1 MKKFFSVITAVFIAS
16 SMMAATVMTCSEAAT
31 AALSVTG
38 NNVEYNSG
46 EEIEVTGYVTNIAFA
61 WKEGTMTF
69 WMADTQDGGNVLE
82 AYKCAIAEET
92 NAPKVTDKVK
102 VTGKLTK
109 YNTTPEFAEGCTCVI
124 VEVGEG
130 PAVVDINVTNCATA
144 REAALSVA
152 SNNVFYKDG
161 QDFTVEGYVT
171 SIATPW
177 AGGSMTFWMADAI
190 EDGNVLEA
198 YKCAIAN
205 QADAPTV
212 GDKVSVTGKLTK
224 YNTTPEF
231 AEGCTCVVLQKSD
244 VAVNLGAKTIA
255 EFLALKNRKDTCILT
270 GTVKNIKNTVY
281 GNFDLEDATGSV
293 YIYGLLTP
301 EGVSKQFASMGIN
314 EGDEISVLA
323 VYGEYNG
330 APQAANA
337 ILYESASVEDAD
349 VVFTSAEFNGQGT
362 ANTGS
367 EVTVTK
373 DGVTFWCDKAY
384 GDQYGVRCY
393 KGSKV
398 KISATKQI
406 GKLVFEF
413 NLGYTGGLDET
424 VVVNANEWEYEFSQS
439 QARFAKIKVYFGTA
453 EEIVIEPITVAEAL
467 TVAQGLSPE
476 KGKSLSTTETY
487 AVKGFVVGSSSK
499 YENTYYLA
507 DETGVYGEFQAFKC
521 KSVDYEVAEGDLVI
535 VTGKIQHYYGEGS
548 KGEYHTYEISNG
560 DLKHVYGQGVENVTL
575 GEKAQKVMVDGVLYI
590 IRDNKLYNLQGAQVR

>member
-1 MKKFFSVITAVFIAS
+1 MKKIFSIVAAAFVALAMNAAPITVAQAVEEGMKLD
-16 SMMAATVMTCSEAAT
+16 SMGVSAEDYTVEGFAFNAGSFSMTYHNQSWYMADAADAT
-31 AALSVTG
+31 ASDFQA
-38 NNVEYNSG
+38 YNCYPIDGS
-46 EEIEVTGYVTNIAFA
+46 
-61 WKEGTMTF
+61 
-69 WMADTQDGGNVLE
+69 DTLKVL
-82 AYKCAIAEET
+82 
-92 NAPKVTDKVK
+92 NGDKMQ
-102 VTGKLTK
+102 VTGKLKK
-109 YNTTPEFAEGCTCVI
+109 YYNKTTQKYIIEIEKGNATFVSKTAGDHTISTVTEAITVAKALEIGATLANNASTEKQYVIKGYVSAINVKSSDAFSSQYGNQSFYVTDTEGSTASSNAEGAFYAYRGKPETGAEIPVGTLVEFTTTIKKYVPTTGDPVIENSDQNIIIKVLGGTTPI
-124 VEVGEG
+124 
-130 PAVVDINVTNCATA
+130 
-144 REAALSVA
+144 
-152 SNNVFYKDG
+152 
-161 QDFTVEGYVT
+161 
-171 SIATPW
+171 
-177 AGGSMTFWMADAI
+177 
-190 EDGNVLEA
+190 
-198 YKCAIAN
+198 
-205 QADAPTV
+205 
-212 GDKVSVTGKLTK
+212 
-224 YNTTPEF
+224 
-231 AEGCTCVVLQKSD
+231 
-244 VAVNLGAKTIA
+244 
-255 EFLALKNRKDTCILT
+255 
-270 GTVKNIKNTVY
+270 
-281 GNFDLEDATGSV
+281 
-293 YIYGLLTP
+293 
-301 EGVSKQFASMGIN
+301 
-314 EGDEISVLA
+314 
-323 VYGEYNG
+323 
-330 APQAANA
+330 
-337 ILYESASVEDAD
+337 EDAD

-373 DGVTFWCDKAY
+373 DGVTFWSDKAY

-424 VVVNANEWEYEFSQS
+424 VVVNANEWEYELSQS

-487 AVKGFVVGSSSK
+487 AVKGFVVGSSAK

-548 KGEYHTYEISNG
+548 NGEYHTYEISNG